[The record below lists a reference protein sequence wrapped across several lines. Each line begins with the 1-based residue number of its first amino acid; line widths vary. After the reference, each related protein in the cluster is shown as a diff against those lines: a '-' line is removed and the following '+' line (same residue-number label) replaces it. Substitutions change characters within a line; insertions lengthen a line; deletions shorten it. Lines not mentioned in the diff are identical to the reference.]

1 MEKPLTFMRPILGR
15 TQGVSNRRGSASL
28 SGIGVALALG
38 LMAGLLGGSSLA
50 TPQEPL
56 PIMPL
61 NEVQPGM
68 RGIGWSVFQGSR
80 PDTFG
85 VEIIGV
91 QRGTGPKS
99 SLILFRG
106 EGAMLEK
113 AGIIAGMSGSPVL
126 VDGKLIGAAAF
137 AYPYS
142 KEPIGAITPIE
153 EMLPLLGLPA
163 DTALA
168 ATGHWGVRSSL
179 DGGPDGLV
187 SWMESV
193 RSPRDWIRAQ
203 LDAFPAVS
211 PTGSLAPIRTPV
223 SLSAWAMSD
232 LSLLEPLFE
241 EFGWI
246 AAESQMTT
254 SVAPVTNVA
263 SGGSP
268 GLGGSGDRDP
278 LGPGSAV
285 GVRLVGG
292 DANIAA
298 TGTVTYRDGDR
309 LLAFGHPMFFAGA
322 LPMPLVR
329 VHVHDVLPSRLV
341 SFKISTPE
349 GLAGTLVQDRRTG
362 VYALLGTETDLL
374 PVRVNLASPM
384 GENLSYS
391 FDLVRHQLLT
401 PILLAWVTSN
411 SFDHVLAR
419 AEPATAQVTVTME
432 LVDGRTLAFSDLLS
446 SRQPGGTLGLLSTQL
461 ATYLLSSTFAPF
473 PVQSVEVEA
482 KLERGLRRLYVER
495 IQADRSRVSPGETV
509 QLSVSMREHDS
520 GLVERTFEVPVPP
533 QVLGDRVIIMA
544 TSLTEF
550 LAWDQERAPGKYAPQ
565 DFDHLYS
572 LLQDLP
578 SQGDLVLRVYSPS
591 AGAILRGRELG
602 SLPASTLRVLE
613 QRTAEGTMT
622 PVSGLLVHEERVPM
636 GAQVLGGTAVVLQLD
651 RKGEQ

>member
-1 MEKPLTFMRPILGR
+1 MEKPLTFMRPILGPS
-15 TQGVSNRRGSASL
+15 QGPNNHQGTATL
-28 SGIGVALALG
+28 AGVATALLVG
-38 LMAGLLGGSSLA
+38 FLLGSLGGSSLA
-50 TPQEPL
+50 SPAEPL

-61 NEVQPGM
+61 DEVQPGM
-68 RGIGWSVFQGSR
+68 RGIGWSVFRGSQ

-106 EGAMLEK
+106 EGAVLEK

-126 VDGKLIGAAAF
+126 VDGRLIGAAAF
-137 AYPYS
+137 AYSYS

-168 ATGHWGVRSSL
+168 ATGHWGVRSAL
-179 DGGPDGLV
+179 DGGPEDLLT
-187 SWMESV
+187 WMETV
-193 RSPRDWIRAQ
+193 RSPREWIRAQ
-203 LDAFPAVS
+203 LDAFPTTS
-211 PTGSLAPIRTPV
+211 PTGSLTPIRTPI
-223 SLSAWAMSD
+223 SFSSWAMSD

-254 SVAPVTNVA
+254 SLAPVTSVG
-263 SGGSP
+263 SGGP
-268 GLGGSGDRDP
+268 TGLGVSEDEGT

-285 GVRLVGG
+285 GVRLIGG

-341 SFKISTPE
+341 SFKMSTP
-349 GLAGTLVQDRRTG
+349 GALAGTLVQDRRTG

-374 PVRVNLASPM
+374 PVRVNLESPM
-384 GENLSYS
+384 GESLSYS
-391 FDLVRHQLLT
+391 FDVVRHQLLT

-419 AEPATAQVTVTME
+419 AEPATAEVTVTMK
-432 LVDGRTLAFSDLLS
+432 LDDGRTLAFSDLLS

-495 IQADRSRVSPGETV
+495 VRADRSRVRPGESV
-509 QLSVSMREHDS
+509 QLVVSMREHDS
-520 GLVERTFEVPVPP
+520 GLVERTFEVPVPA

-544 TSLTEF
+544 TSLTE
-550 LAWDQERAPGKYAPQ
+550 LLLWDQERAPEKYAPQ

-622 PVSGLLVHEERVPM
+622 PVSGLMVHEERVAM